1 MRRLPLLLLTL
12 ALLSACRQAQVPPT
26 YTDSKSLPDI
36 YPDYTNVTV
45 PANIA
50 PLRFQLMSQADDVV
64 TRFTGGGSE
73 IVCGGRKAMPDEDEW
88 RDMVGKCN
96 NADITVEVYAEKD
109 GQWTRF
115 KPFAIHV
122 SADPIDP
129 WLSYR
134 LISPSYVAFEELTI
148 SQRCLENFDESI
160 VYDNMLCSTEAEGQ
174 CINCHNY
181 QRGNPNK
188 MQFHARLANGDWQGA
203 ERDLGIYG
211 GATSLP
217 HSYTGQA
224 RVLAKHE
231 SGNLGSAHV
240 SYGLPRTD
248 GVDVGKYSFIT
259 KGGHGG
265 SVGEFLRW
273 AGTQSGLGKQLHDKF
288 QALTGGDWNK
298 LDSKEFWKS
307 KGGQAAW
314 QEMVKSNPEA
324 FERLEDSFWLPR
336 LERQFS
342 KLRPEVQQAIQ
353 ADKTGALREMALST
367 LNQHK
372 TAIKILNDNFDPN
385 PETYIRNVYADR
397 AQPARF
403 AATGDPGIGQR
414 RMRQEVQDVLGIFR
428 GQASA
433 PASVSSPGSQKRPET
448 SMSEAAQSI
457 GDTASSWLTPQ
468 QRHAFAAR
476 IQAERNRQQ
485 QLADLDRRDKAEF
498 AMQGRQIAAQL
509 KGKSLL
515 ERNEYF
521 TEHNTRPE
529 VQKIAVQLL
538 DNNIATSPVALSQA
552 KDDIAQ
558 GASLTDISANYGA
571 LISAKDMQE
580 LRTFAQSEDKK
591 RQHKKLS
598 AFMAEMVAKSGLDMK
613 DEDDKAYVLNVKSE
627 FEEAYASGQF
637 KTLLEQKNWIYERLA
652 RRCVPGL
659 LWGENEL
666 TPRKAQDRAKAYIP
680 VPPWAVEDIAR
691 QLVQRGITAPTEEDI
706 QRVYNAQL
714 ASRGVTAAPQEPKEA
729 QEYDALEY

>member
-1 MRRLPLLLLTL
+1 MNNAFRVPLRASGGMPEYRQQSAGPQPGTDVSARYDDRAASIMLAQANRNAQAEAQGWEQFNRGLQTFLKAGNKLYTDYRDKTSKSHITE
-12 ALLSACRQAQVPPT
+12 ALLRAQEEFATWQQDYDASHQGEAGIQAATDYENAWKHINQTHMQTLRERGVSGPYERHADLLFRQNGLHYAKAGTAFQQQQDRRWKSSLADGAFTALQNFVSSNPDDYERIGELKAQALSAYALAHPGEDMRAFEQKLNNAVA
-26 YTDSKSLPDI
+26 TDSL
-36 YPDYTNVTV
+36 N
-45 PANIA
+45 
-50 PLRFQLMSQADDVV
+50 
-64 TRFTGGGSE
+64 
-73 IVCGGRKAMPDEDEW
+73 
-88 RDMVGKCN
+88 
-96 NADITVEVYAEKD
+96 
-109 GQWTRF
+109 
-115 KPFAIHV
+115 
-122 SADPIDP
+122 
-129 WLSYR
+129 
-134 LISPSYVAFEELTI
+134 
-148 SQRCLENFDESI
+148 
-160 VYDNMLCSTEAEGQ
+160 
-174 CINCHNY
+174 
-181 QRGNPNK
+181 
-188 MQFHARLANGDWQGA
+188 ARLANGDWQGA

-457 GDTASSWLTPQ
+457 GDTASSWLTP
-468 QRHAFAAR
+468 
-476 IQAERNRQQ
+476 
-485 QLADLDRRDKAEF
+485 
-498 AMQGRQIAAQL
+498 
-509 KGKSLL
+509 
-515 ERNEYF
+515 
-521 TEHNTRPE
+521 
-529 VQKIAVQLL
+529 
-538 DNNIATSPVALSQA
+538 
-552 KDDIAQ
+552 
-558 GASLTDISANYGA
+558 
-571 LISAKDMQE
+571 
-580 LRTFAQSEDKK
+580 
-591 RQHKKLS
+591 
-598 AFMAEMVAKSGLDMK
+598 
-613 DEDDKAYVLNVKSE
+613 
-627 FEEAYASGQF
+627 
-637 KTLLEQKNWIYERLA
+637 
-652 RRCVPGL
+652 
-659 LWGENEL
+659 
-666 TPRKAQDRAKAYIP
+666 
-680 VPPWAVEDIAR
+680 
-691 QLVQRGITAPTEEDI
+691 
-706 QRVYNAQL
+706 
-714 ASRGVTAAPQEPKEA
+714 
-729 QEYDALEY
+729 

>member
-1 MRRLPLLLLTL
+1 
-12 ALLSACRQAQVPPT
+12 
-26 YTDSKSLPDI
+26 
-36 YPDYTNVTV
+36 
-45 PANIA
+45 
-50 PLRFQLMSQADDVV
+50 
-64 TRFTGGGSE
+64 
-73 IVCGGRKAMPDEDEW
+73 
-88 RDMVGKCN
+88 
-96 NADITVEVYAEKD
+96 
-109 GQWTRF
+109 
-115 KPFAIHV
+115 
-122 SADPIDP
+122 
-129 WLSYR
+129 
-134 LISPSYVAFEELTI
+134 
-148 SQRCLENFDESI
+148 
-160 VYDNMLCSTEAEGQ
+160 
-174 CINCHNY
+174 
-181 QRGNPNK
+181 
-188 MQFHARLANGDWQGA
+188 
-203 ERDLGIYG
+203 
-211 GATSLP
+211 
-217 HSYTGQA
+217 
-224 RVLAKHE
+224 
-231 SGNLGSAHV
+231 
-240 SYGLPRTD
+240 
-248 GVDVGKYSFIT
+248 
-259 KGGHGG
+259 
-265 SVGEFLRW
+265 
-273 AGTQSGLGKQLHDKF
+273 
-288 QALTGGDWNK
+288 
-298 LDSKEFWKS
+298 
-307 KGGQAAW
+307 
-314 QEMVKSNPEA
+314 
-324 FERLEDSFWLPR
+324 
-336 LERQFS
+336 
-342 KLRPEVQQAIQ
+342 
-353 ADKTGALREMALST
+353 
-367 LNQHK
+367 
-372 TAIKILNDNFDPN
+372 
-385 PETYIRNVYADR
+385 
-397 AQPARF
+397 
-403 AATGDPGIGQR
+403 
-414 RMRQEVQDVLGIFR
+414 QDVLGIFR